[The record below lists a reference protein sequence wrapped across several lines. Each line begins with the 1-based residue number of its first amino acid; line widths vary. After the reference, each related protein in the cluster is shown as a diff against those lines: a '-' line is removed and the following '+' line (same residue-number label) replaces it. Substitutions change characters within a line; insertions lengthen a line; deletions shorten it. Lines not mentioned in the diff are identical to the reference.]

1 LLEFILVKNLN
12 MIKIKKNGI
21 KSTLSLTNLNEN
33 IDKKKKV
40 KKRITINNAIIFVRT
55 EKLL

>member
-1 LLEFILVKNLN
+1 MLEFKLVKNLN

-40 KKRITINNAIIFVRT
+40 KKRITINNATIFVRT

>member
-1 LLEFILVKNLN
+1 

-40 KKRITINNAIIFVRT
+40 KKRIKINNATIFVRT